1 MKNKVTVSKLK
12 TMKED
17 GEKITALTAWDFISG
32 RFADAAGVEIVLVGD
47 SLSMTICGDENTLGI
62 TLDNMIYHAAMV
74 ARAVKAPLL
83 VGDMPFMSYQV
94 GAKEA
99 LINAGRFVKEGK
111 VQAVKIEG
119 GRRMKKTVRRVVAA
133 GIPVM
138 GHIGLTPQSI
148 HQMGGMRVQGKAT
161 EDAKRIIEDARI
173 LEEAGAFSLVL
184 ECLPAELAARVSE
197 SIAIPTIGIGAGI
210 NCDGQIQVTA
220 DVLGMLT
227 DVAPRHAKKYADL
240 AGIITKALR
249 AYVEEVKDADFPK
262 AENSFSAP
270 EALSK
275 FLANN

>member
-1 MKNKVTVSKLK
+1 MKKKITVTKLK
-12 TMKED
+12 KMKDD
-17 GEKITALTAWDFISG
+17 GERITALTAWDFISG

-47 SLSMTICGDENTLGI
+47 SLSMTIRGDENTLGI
-62 TLDNMIYHAAMV
+62 TLEDMIYHASMV
-74 ARAVKAPLL
+74 AKAVKRPML

-148 HQMGGMRVQGKAT
+148 HQTGGMKVQGKAI
-161 EDAKRIIEDARI
+161 EDAKQIIEDAKI
-173 LEEAGAFSLVL
+173 LEDAGAFSLVL
-184 ECLPAELAARVSE
+184 ECLPAELAAKVSAAI
-197 SIAIPTIGIGAGI
+197 SIPTIGIGAGI
-210 NCDGQIQVTA
+210 SCDGQIQVTA

-240 AGIITKALR
+240 AAVIAKALQS
-249 AYVEEVKDADFPK
+249 YVEEVRKAEFPK
-262 AENSFSAP
+262 VENSFAAS
-270 EALSK
+270 EELKK
-275 FLANN
+275 FLAEF